1 VSRACL
7 LCYSSL
13 EDSCQQCCRRATFL
27 CYEYYP
33 TKSRN
38 RLSSI
43 SAHKATHI
51 AMNIKAFKRSQI
63 KVDEDLE
70 KYLVMLEDEQLAN
83 DLANTRQMLRKRK
96 RVDSDEEEELDLAF
110 W

>member
-1 VSRACL
+1 
-7 LCYSSL
+7 
-13 EDSCQQCCRRATFL
+13 
-27 CYEYYP
+27 
-33 TKSRN
+33 
-38 RLSSI
+38 
-43 SAHKATHI
+43 
-51 AMNIKAFKRSQI
+51 MNIKAFKRSQI